1 MLAANKLALEKDLG
15 VSMNELRH
23 KEIEYLR
30 SSFSILATASSVLV
44 GFGYNNLTTS
54 LEPQQQLAVDGT
66 YSRLAVINWGQLNYN
81 EVLLALTLTRSSSS
95 SPTCISS
102 CGLPCQCPLISS
114 AFLSAC

>member
-15 VSMNELRH
+15 VSMNELRR

-44 GFGYNNLTTS
+44 GFGYNNLSTS

-66 YSRLAVINWGQLNYN
+66 YSRLAVINWGHLSYN
-81 EVLLALTLTRSSSS
+81 EILFP
-95 SPTCISS
+95 SPTCISC
-102 CGLPCQCPLISS
+102 CGSPCRSPSTSS
-114 AFLSAC
+114 ASSSAC